1 MESARFFEEHFR
13 WCQQQQESQIPANC
27 IVSFNDI
34 IFAFLFKYIYKCSTM
49 CGVSERV
56 KAKNFKERERERREE
71 RGHTQ

>member
-1 MESARFFEEHFR
+1 MS
-13 WCQQQQESQIPANC
+13 S
-27 IVSFNDI
+27 
-34 IFAFLFKYIYKCSTM
+34 KYALNSL